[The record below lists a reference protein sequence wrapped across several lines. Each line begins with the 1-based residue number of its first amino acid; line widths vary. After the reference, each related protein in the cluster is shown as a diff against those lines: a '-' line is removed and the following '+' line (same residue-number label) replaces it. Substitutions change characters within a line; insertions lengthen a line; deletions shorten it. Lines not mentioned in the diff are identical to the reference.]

1 MSLQAFAQFEL
12 PALEQH
18 FTVQQVAEAWGLSEA
33 SIRRMFGE
41 QPGVLRKAA
50 PTVTGKRR
58 RVLLRIPASVVARV
72 HDDLECLPTLGKVQ
86 PLRRGVK

>member
-1 MSLQAFAQFEL
+1 VSTIAQFDV

-50 PTVTGKRR
+50 PTVSGKRR

-72 HDDLECLPTLGKVQ
+72 HDDLERMPALGKVQ